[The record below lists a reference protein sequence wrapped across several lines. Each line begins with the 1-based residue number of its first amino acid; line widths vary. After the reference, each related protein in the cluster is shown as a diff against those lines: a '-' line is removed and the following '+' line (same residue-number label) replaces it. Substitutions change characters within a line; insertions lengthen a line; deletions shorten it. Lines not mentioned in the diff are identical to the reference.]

1 MDIGRRLYLLR
12 HAKSSWDDPRLRDDE
27 RPLAPRGRK
36 AADAMRHYIASL
48 NLAIDV
54 VLCSPALRTRETW
67 TSVADAI
74 KGEPDVRYVP
84 GVYEAT
90 SGELLALIRAVV
102 PETRGL
108 MIVGHNPGFEG
119 LTTRLSGQGDGGALA
134 RLRAK
139 FPTGAFA
146 TLDVSVPWAEL
157 NWGDAYLA
165 DLIFPRDLPNN

>member
-12 HAKSSWDDPRLRDDE
+12 HAKSSWDDPHLRDDE

-36 AADAMRHYIASL
+36 AADAMRQHLASS
-48 NLAIDV
+48 AIGVDV
-54 VLCSPALRTRETW
+54 VLCSPAQRTRETW
-67 TSVADAI
+67 AAVSDGL
-74 KGEPDVRYVP
+74 KGDPDVKYVP

-90 SGELLALIRAVV
+90 SGELLALIRAVA

-108 MIVGHNPGFEG
+108 LVVGHNPGFEG
-119 LTTRLSGQGDGGALA
+119 LTTRLSGGGDNNAMA

-146 TLDVSVPWAEL
+146 TLDISVPWADL
-157 NWGDAYLA
+157 NWGDAYLTN
-165 DLIFPRDLPNN
+165 LVFPRDLPGT